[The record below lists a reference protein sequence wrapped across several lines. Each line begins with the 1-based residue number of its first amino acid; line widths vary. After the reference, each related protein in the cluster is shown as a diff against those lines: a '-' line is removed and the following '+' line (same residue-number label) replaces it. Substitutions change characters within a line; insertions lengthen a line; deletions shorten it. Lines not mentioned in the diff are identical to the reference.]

1 MTFSVKLFSL
11 TQIILL
17 HFLRRAQCHFARAT
31 AAAELSSF
39 LLLLLP
45 PPCLY
50 SLGLMPVSLSLI
62 LSLSAAPE
70 SIHARTAL
78 STAGKEGKGVEER
91 PTSVLSSLSY
101 RKRLT
106 LKDSIGG
113 TGDEDSLF
121 TTLSERPA
129 SPERPPRKARGG
141 PKEEPDEGGSV
152 LSGGVGGR
160 TSRLEKRWG
169 SDLDRASAVSAPVSR
184 ASSATR
190 RGSGGE
196 DGVRSSLSFSL
207 SGSPSSRR
215 STSRLDSLSM
225 TLSPSLGRASLLGRE
240 SPDSRLSLGRSCLD
254 DWDDGASVALSE
266 AHSQYSHPSS
276 LARSLSVP
284 PRPRASASSTLEEPL
299 GSGARPVS
307 RRSYLD
313 PDLEAAINEVLS
325 YKPAPFHRSSLEPDS
340 EEDDRKS
347 IQSTRSAQLDP
358 PERAT
363 SIRRSASAA
372 DVSRSRGSR
381 KSRSKRRSSSSSS
394 SSSSSEDSS
403 EHRQR
408 KKGRSRKSK
417 KKSKSRRKR
426 TESSSSSS
434 SSSSGST
441 ISGHSRSSVKKGP
454 AAEDEEAGQGR
465 RQSRKEEKK
474 RKKEV
479 DSLMMRYL
487 YRPESD

>member
-1 MTFSVKLFSL
+1 M
-11 TQIILL
+11 
-17 HFLRRAQCHFARAT
+17 
-31 AAAELSSF
+31 
-39 LLLLLP
+39 
-45 PPCLY
+45 
-50 SLGLMPVSLSLI
+50 
-62 LSLSAAPE
+62 
-70 SIHARTAL
+70 
-78 STAGKEGKGVEER
+78 EER
-91 PTSVLSSLSY
+91 PASVLSSLSY

-141 PKEEPDEGGSV
+141 PKEEPGSARKSEEPDEGGSV

-215 STSRLDSLSM
+215 STSRLDSLSV

-284 PRPRASASSTLEEPL
+284 PRPRASASSTPEEPL
-299 GSGARPVS
+299 GSSVRPVS

-325 YKPAPFHRSSLEPDS
+325 YKPTPFHRSSLEPDS

-394 SSSSSEDSS
+394 SSSEDSS

-417 KKSKSRRKR
+417 KKAKSRRKR
-426 TESSSSSS
+426 TESSSSSSTSSS

>member
-1 MTFSVKLFSL
+1 M
-11 TQIILL
+11 
-17 HFLRRAQCHFARAT
+17 
-31 AAAELSSF
+31 
-39 LLLLLP
+39 
-45 PPCLY
+45 
-50 SLGLMPVSLSLI
+50 
-62 LSLSAAPE
+62 
-70 SIHARTAL
+70 
-78 STAGKEGKGVEER
+78 
-91 PTSVLSSLSY
+91 
-101 RKRLT
+101 
-106 LKDSIGG
+106 
-113 TGDEDSLF
+113 
-121 TTLSERPA
+121 
-129 SPERPPRKARGG
+129 
-141 PKEEPDEGGSV
+141 
-152 LSGGVGGR
+152 
-160 TSRLEKRWG
+160 
-169 SDLDRASAVSAPVSR
+169 
-184 ASSATR
+184 
-190 RGSGGE
+190 
-196 DGVRSSLSFSL
+196 
-207 SGSPSSRR
+207 
-215 STSRLDSLSM
+215 
-225 TLSPSLGRASLLGRE
+225 
-240 SPDSRLSLGRSCLD
+240 
-254 DWDDGASVALSE
+254 
-266 AHSQYSHPSS
+266 
-276 LARSLSVP
+276 P

-394 SSSSSEDSS
+394 SSSEDSS

-426 TESSSSSS
+426 TESSSSSSS